1 MFDLEKAAKVYNRL
15 SDQES
20 RDIFNLQ
27 INRFLNPEYKWKLP
41 MKYLHGNISLPV
53 FDDWYKDK
61 KGYKLTVFGGGTVG
75 LYTVE
80 LLKAAGKTVSYICET
95 VPKNEYTEISDGRKI
110 QVISLDELAAR
121 KDCAIV
127 IASTSYASEMYESCL
142 RKMIPAELIYYPM
155 RRYLYGYNYN
165 QYFDFFEPQQ
175 GEIFV
180 DAGAYDGMT
189 SVMFSKWCNNS
200 HDGIYLFEAN
210 AANKQKIS
218 DVLARH
224 NINNAN
230 VIMKGTW
237 SEDTEVS
244 FEIDTY
250 LTTGSRI
257 NMAVNTNKVP
267 VTSIDNALLG
277 KKVTF
282 IKMDVEGSEFQSLLG
297 CKETIKKYHPRMAI
311 SVYHLSEDI
320 CEIPRLLMDM
330 DDTYRIAFRVYASDF
345 AEIIMYAW

>member
-15 SDQES
+15 EDQES
-20 RDIFNLQ
+20 KDIFNLQ
-27 INRFLNPEYKWKLP
+27 INRFLNPEYRWKLP
-41 MKYLHGNISLPV
+41 MKYLHNNISIPF

-61 KGYKLTVFGGGTVG
+61 QGYKLTVFGGGTVG

-80 LLKAAGKTVSYICET
+80 LLIAAGKNVSYICET
-95 VPKNEYTEISDGRKI
+95 APRNEYVEISDGRKI
-110 QVISLDELAAR
+110 PVISLDELADMN
-121 KDCAIV
+121 DCAIV
-127 IASTSYASEMYESCL
+127 IGSMNYTHEMYESCL
-142 RKMIPAELIYYPM
+142 RKFIPADLIYYPA
-155 RRYLYGYNYN
+155 RRFLWGCNNN
-165 QYFDFFEPQQ
+165 QYFDFFEPKQ
-175 GEIFV
+175 GEVFV

-210 AANKQKIS
+210 VANEQKIHKILS
-218 DVLARH
+218 EH
-224 NINNAN
+224 NITNAD

-237 SEDTEVS
+237 SEDTELS

-267 VTSIDNALLG
+267 VTSIDNVLLG
-277 KKVTF
+277 NKVTF

-297 CKETIKKYHPRMAI
+297 CKKTIVEYHPRMAI
-311 SVYHLSEDI
+311 SVYHLAEDI
-320 CEIPRLLMDM
+320 YEIPRLLLEM
-330 DDTYRIAFRVYASDF
+330 DDTYHIAFRVYASDF

>member
-15 SDQES
+15 EDQES

-27 INRFLNPEYKWKLP
+27 INRFLNPEYRWKLP
-41 MKYLHGNISLPV
+41 MKYLHNNISIPF

-61 KGYKLTVFGGGTVG
+61 QGYKLTVFGGGAVG

-80 LLKAAGKTVSYICET
+80 LLIAAGKNVSYICET
-95 VPKNEYTEISDGRKI
+95 APRNEYVEISDGRKI
-110 QVISLDELAAR
+110 PVISLDELAA
-121 KDCAIV
+121 KNDCVIV
-127 IASTSYASEMYESCL
+127 IASTNYAPEMYESCL
-142 RKMIPAELIYYPM
+142 RKFIPAEFIYYPM
-155 RRYLYGYNYN
+155 RRFLYGCNNN

-189 SVMFSKWCNNS
+189 SVMFSKWCNHSYN
-200 HDGIYLFEAN
+200 GIYLFEAN

-224 NINNAN
+224 NINSAN

-237 SEDTEVS
+237 SEDAELS

-297 CKETIKKYHPRMAI
+297 CKETIMKYHPRMAI

-320 CEIPRLLMDM
+320 CEIPRLLLDI